1 MESRG
6 HIFSLGENGNFQID
20 GERMLIEMEYVIF
33 SYFCIFYYIFG
44 IFGKGEFVFVLED
57 FFRRFSLFSY
67 LFIKKKILRYFDFTI
82 YIKRLRSESEKLF
95 VPRDVTRVEAMPI
108 I

>member
-57 FFRRFSLFSY
+57 FFEDFSY
-67 LFIKKKILRYFDFTI
+67 LFIKKNSEILRFYNLYKAIT
-82 YIKRLRSESEKLF
+82 K
-95 VPRDVTRVEAMPI
+95 
-108 I
+108 

>member
-44 IFGKGEFVFVLED
+44 IFGKREFVFVLED
-57 FFRRFSLFSY
+57 FFEDFSY
-67 LFIKKKILRYFDFTI
+67 LFIKKN
-82 YIKRLRSESEKLF
+82 SEIFRFYNLYKAI
-95 VPRDVTRVEAMPI
+95 TK
-108 I
+108 